1 MPPAGSVP
9 ALALVLAL
17 CASTNATAAADRVPS
32 SAPLEAPSAPTESTA
47 LPLPLPPPHAPRI
60 SAAVSAARRRAAAA
74 AAIRAAAARAG
85 FDPDLLL
92 AIAIAESSLQ
102 PDARNPRSTA
112 SGPLQFTEATWLAA
126 VERFGPGIPALAA
139 TAADLAALPERE
151 AALRHRPARTRAEIR
166 ARAAELASLRRE
178 AAAIRADALALRH
191 DVTVAATVAVA
202 LARDDAS
209 RFAALTRRCPDDP
222 GQVYALH
229 FLGVGNAADLAR
241 AAATQPTRPVSR
253 VLPREVLRANR
264 EVFLDDRGRPVTAR
278 TAQARIAA
286 RLQVPSASDDV
297 QLAEAS
303 DPPPASASAAS
314 DAD

>member
-1 MPPAGSVP
+1 MPPAGFVP
-9 ALALVLAL
+9 ALALALAL
-17 CASTNATAAADRVPS
+17 CASTNATAATDRVLF
-32 SAPLEAPSAPTESTA
+32 SARQEAPSAPTESAA
-47 LPLPLPPPHAPRI
+47 LPLPLPPPPAPSI
-60 SAAVSAARRRAAAA
+60 SAAESAARRRAAAA
-74 AAIRAAAARAG
+74 TAIRAGAARAG

-92 AIAIAESSLQ
+92 AIAIAESSLR

-112 SGPLQFTEATWLAA
+112 SGLLQFTETTWLAA
-126 VERFGPGIPALAA
+126 VARFGPGIPALAA
-139 TAADLAALPERE
+139 TAEALAALPERE
-151 AALRHRPARTRAEIR
+151 AALRRRPARTRAEVR

-209 RFAALTRRCPDDP
+209 RFAALTRRHPDDP
-222 GQVYALH
+222 GEVYALH

-253 VLPREVLRANR
+253 ILPREVLRANR
-264 EVFLDDRGRPVTAR
+264 EVFLDDRGRPVSAR
-278 TAQARIAA
+278 TAQARTAA
-286 RLQVPSASDDV
+286 RLQIPSASGDI
-297 QLAEAS
+297 QIAEALI
-303 DPPPASASAAS
+303 PAPDSAAATP